1 MQRNKRNKRYLGKLK
16 MTKNIIIVD
25 KNIQNIKRII
35 NQSINKIDTQK
46 IKTFVATNKDEVQGI
61 EKTNDISLILVN
73 EALKNTY
80 YSRKSYPLL
89 YYRR

>member
-1 MQRNKRNKRYLGKLK
+1 MN
-16 MTKNIIIVD
+16 KNIIIVD

-46 IKTFVATNKDEVQGI
+46 IKTFVTTNMDEIQEI
-61 EKTNDISLILVN
+61 EKTNDISLILIN
-73 EALKNTY
+73 KTLKDTY
-80 YSRKSYPLL
+80 YSQKGYPLL